1 MPHPAFEMLAVTL
14 PIRCDGIPVQALLE
28 VADYS
33 LSDGERFSVTLP
45 ELRLLPGQTAALYG
59 PSGCGKTSMLMS
71 IFGLLER
78 EGWRGQGEV
87 QFRGRSLHELA
98 GSDLLKLRR
107 KEVAFLM
114 QDAHN
119 ALDPLV
125 RVGEQVFAATGAA
138 PDQIH
143 AMLGRL
149 GVDDAAQLCQRQP
162 HRISGGQAQRVLLA
176 IAFLREPTVVIADE
190 PSASLDGGS
199 YAELLA
205 RLREL
210 VESGSALLLATHD
223 HRLLRD
229 MNADIYALQD
239 GAFLRAEP
247 DQLPWPPRAKE
258 VIGSVPVLE
267 AKQVSVAYGDRKVLD
282 NVDFVLRSGEITALL
297 GESGAGKTT
306 LLRVLAGHRRP
317 DSGLVK
323 RPDRKSAVQLVCQD
337 ALASLTPGRR
347 LHSLLNEAS
356 APSFDALAGAR
367 SVQLPE
373 QLLMRSA
380 AQMSGGEHRRAALLR
395 SIAVQPEVLLLDEPT
410 ASLDRAAAVA
420 VIDNLL
426 TMQRNRAVA
435 IVVATHDESLA
446 AAIAHRQLTVRE
458 GQLCE

>member
-1 MPHPAFEMLAVTL
+1 MA
-14 PIRCDGIPVQALLE
+14 GPVQALLE

-33 LSDGERFSVTLP
+33 LGDGGRFSVKLP

-59 PSGCGKTSMLMS
+59 PSGCGKTSMLVS

-78 EGWRGQGEV
+78 DGWHGSGQV
-87 QFRGRSLHELA
+87 QFGGQSLHSLA
-98 GSDLLKLRR
+98 ESDLLELRR
-107 KEVAFLM
+107 NRVAFLM

-125 RVGEQVFAATGAA
+125 RVGEQIHAATGSSR
-138 PDQIH
+138 DDVH
-143 AMLGRL
+143 AMLTRL
-149 GVDDAAQLCQRQP
+149 GIDDAAGLCDRQP

-210 VESGSALLLATHD
+210 VDAGSALLVATHD

-229 MNADIYALQD
+229 LDADVYALQD

-247 DQLPWPPRAKE
+247 EQQPWPDRPKE
-258 VIGSVPVLE
+258 DVGSVPVLE
-267 AKQVSVAYGDRKVLD
+267 ARQVRVAYGGRVVLD
-282 NVDFVLRSGEITALL
+282 DVDFVLRRGEIVALL

-306 LLRVLAGHRRP
+306 LLRVLAGHRQ
-317 DSGLVK
+317 
-323 RPDRKSAVQLVCQD
+323 PDRGDVVRPQRLPAVQLVCQD
-337 ALASLTPGRR
+337 AFASLTPGRR
-347 LHSLLNEAS
+347 LQSLLDEAK
-356 APSFDALAGAR
+356 APFFDAGAGAS

-373 QLLMRSA
+373 PILARTA
-380 AQMSGGEHRRAALLR
+380 AEMSGGERRRAALLR
-395 SIAVQPEVLLLDEPT
+395 SLAVQPDVLLLDEPT
-410 ASLDRAAAVA
+410 ASLDRASAVA

-426 TMQRNRAVA
+426 TMQRSRALA
-435 IVVATHDESLA
+435 VVIATHDESLA
-446 AAIAHRQLTVRE
+446 EAITHRQITVRE